1 MRLTG
6 FCGGRLQKA
15 LAVIGLLC
23 LLLSFG
29 AVTASAKSAAK
40 ITESSGTVERG
51 DNVSVAFNLEGNPG
65 IWGLKLRIQYDHSAL
80 TLQSV
85 SAGSIFEKDEF
96 VFSEKLDKDPYV
108 VVASGNT
115 LENKTANG
123 TIVTLNFTVNSHAAF
138 KEYPVTVEVAQAN
151 NVDGD
156 KVSIGAGDGSVTVV
170 DTVANPS
177 ESTGSTE
184 PSTAQTVKPPEG
196 NHPNTGDKSS
206 AAPVI
211 VIAMAALLAGGT
223 AAFLGTKKRRGL

>member
-1 MRLTG
+1 MRLKG

-15 LAVIGLLC
+15 LAVIGLIC

-40 ITESSGTVERG
+40 ITASSGTVERG
-51 DNVSVAFNLEGNPG
+51 DSVSVAFNLEGNPG

-85 SAGSIFEKDEF
+85 SAGNVFEKDEF
-96 VFSEKLDKDPYV
+96 IFSENLNKDPYV
-108 VVASGNT
+108 VVASGNA

-156 KVSIGAGDGSVTVV
+156 KVGIGAGNGSVTVV
-170 DTVANPS
+170 DTAANPS

-184 PSTAQTVKPPEG
+184 PSTTQTVKPPEG
-196 NHPNTGDKSS
+196 NHPDTGDRS

-223 AAFLGTKKRRGL
+223 AAFFGTKKRRGL